1 MQKWEN
7 GETAARDPP
16 PRPPTRR
23 CSAHVPWAVVFF
35 LFPVSPFPRVRRKA
49 ESIMLSAAV
58 PATMDSRSP
67 SGPVAPSL
75 WHCCYNDTT
84 ATTAAAGSGTF
95 TARFPLLCSPFFFAK
110 ASPPTPELPRSL
122 PLGNRRRRR
131 RSLDAPAFPHRL
143 RARFSGAVC
152 ARGPASL
159 SCAARLALFQPPQL
173 HRPWPPPRRLSV
185 ATANPHPPRAPGP
198 PAGPAAAGAPVG
210 GRVPRPFSESAPS
223 TETARICRRPGALC
237 GRIM

>member
-1 MQKWEN
+1 MLEAEISCKS
-7 GETAARDPP
+7 GKTGKPP
-16 PRPPTRR
+16 HVTRR
-23 CSAHVPWAVVFF
+23 RARRRVDAPLTCLAAAVFF

-159 SCAARLALFQPPQL
+159 SCAA
-173 HRPWPPPRRLSV
+173 
-185 ATANPHPPRAPGP
+185 
-198 PAGPAAAGAPVG
+198 
-210 GRVPRPFSESAPS
+210 
-223 TETARICRRPGALC
+223 
-237 GRIM
+237 